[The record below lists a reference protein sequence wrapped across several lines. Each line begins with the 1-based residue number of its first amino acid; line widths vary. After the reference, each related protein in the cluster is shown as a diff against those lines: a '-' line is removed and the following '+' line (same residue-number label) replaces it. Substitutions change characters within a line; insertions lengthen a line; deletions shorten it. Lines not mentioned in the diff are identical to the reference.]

1 VSAYFDSEYH
11 TQERDGSPAA
21 VYTGAFMN
29 LTEDT
34 ADSSSTVQEYSGA
47 GGDGT
52 APMTVAFPI
61 TSVSKLASTSLLPAS
76 CTPNDDE
83 YDAAYE
89 ITYAPST
96 TKFSEVIAGET
107 YTSTVTLTSPT
118 LYLGLNF
125 DSGQFLGLDENAPI
139 CATSTLGTLYAEN
152 DGDQPDSAPDRA
164 TIAATPFVASATP
177 TGPDAWI
184 SAALIASNQVP
195 VNLTTLAPSVSDWQD
210 PTGTTVSGASFAVVA
225 QPVLAAT
232 GVNAAPAGI
241 LGGSLLLAGGG
252 AFVYGRRRRRVPRV

>member
-1 VSAYFDSEYH
+1 
-11 TQERDGSPAA
+11 
-21 VYTGAFMN
+21 
-29 LTEDT
+29 
-34 ADSSSTVQEYSGA
+34 
-47 GGDGT
+47 
-52 APMTVAFPI
+52 
-61 TSVSKLASTSLLPAS
+61 
-76 CTPNDDE
+76 
-83 YDAAYE
+83 
-89 ITYAPST
+89 
-96 TKFSEVIAGET
+96 
-107 YTSTVTLTSPT
+107 VTLTSPT